1 MSSLKRKRDAWRDRC
16 PASVT
21 FHDLNIVIVSAVCA
35 FAASAARSRS
45 PHSGLIC
52 HRVAPPRHNTQRLKL
67 HEQRS
72 TRRVAPSTEA
82 YPYRESSVCSSP

>member
-21 FHDLNIVIVSAVCA
+21 FHDLTIVIVSAVCA
-35 FAASAARSRS
+35 FAARAARSRS

-72 TRRVAPSTEA
+72 TRRVAPSTEV
-82 YPYRESSVCSSP
+82 SVS